1 MLLGACPH
9 GKKGVTVLPAF
20 TPGLDAGLRKA
31 LLEVVRRC
39 VPDID
44 AIYLFGSVA
53 RGRTRPGSDVDV
65 ALLLPPGR
73 KLSPDELLATM
84 SELECLTHRT
94 ADLSVLNTQTQLVH
108 AKEVVTT
115 GVCLFARS
123 QERIRAFEMQ
133 VLSKYARF
141 LEDRAPVEA
150 AYTFDTHG

>member
-1 MLLGACPH
+1 M
-9 GKKGVTVLPAF
+9 TDLPDSTAD
-20 TPGLDAGLRKA
+20 LDAGLRKA
-31 LLEVVRRC
+31 LVEVVRRG

-44 AIYLFGSVA
+44 GIYLFGSVA

-84 SELECLTHRT
+84 AELESLTYRT
-94 ADLSVLNTQTQLVH
+94 VDLSVLNTQTQLVH

-115 GVCLFARS
+115 GVCLYARS

-133 VLSKYARF
+133 VLSEYARF

-150 AYTFDTHG
+150 AYTLHADG

>member
-1 MLLGACPH
+1 
-9 GKKGVTVLPAF
+9 VTNLPDSTAE
-20 TPGLDAGLRKA
+20 LDAERREA
-31 LLEVVRRC
+31 LVEVVRRA

-53 RGRTRPGSDVDV
+53 RGRSRPGSDVDV

-73 KLSPDELLATM
+73 ELSPSDFLATM
-84 SELECLTHRT
+84 AELESLTHR
-94 ADLSVLNTQTQLVH
+94 AVDLSVLDTRTQLVH

-123 QERIRAFEMQ
+123 QKRIRGFEMQ
-133 VLSKYARF
+133 VLSEYARF

-150 AYTFDTHG
+150 AYTFTADG

>member
-1 MLLGACPH
+1 M
-9 GKKGVTVLPAF
+9 TDLPDS
-20 TPGLDAGLRKA
+20 TSDLDAGLREA
-31 LLEVVRRC
+31 LVEVVRRR

-73 KLSPDELLATM
+73 KLSPGEFLATAG
-84 SELECLTHRT
+84 ELESLTHRT
-94 ADLSVLNTQTQLVH
+94 VDVSVLNTQTQLVH

-123 QERIRAFEMQ
+123 QERIRVFEMQ
-133 VLSKYARF
+133 VLSQYARF

-150 AYTFDTHG
+150 AYTLNADG